1 MKATG
6 YQQIIIAGGDDD
18 VTSAEIFDWVSPLLA
33 GIPGGRW
40 MTCQIELGPENEVLA
55 RLRQGES
62 DTIVNLSLDGTAE
75 TARDVFSQ
83 LPGALSFTMLLLNDF
98 TSQAV
103 TLLDGIA
110 RWLNIY
116 ELREREIAPVVRLIE
131 TIEGMTAAV

>member
-1 MKATG
+1 
-6 YQQIIIAGGDDD
+6 
-18 VTSAEIFDWVSPLLA
+18 
-33 GIPGGRW
+33 
-40 MTCQIELGPENEVLA
+40 
-55 RLRQGES
+55 
-62 DTIVNLSLDGTAE
+62 
-75 TARDVFSQ
+75 
-83 LPGALSFTMLLLNDF
+83 MLLLNDF